1 MWNVLLAL
9 ALLRFVS
16 GQVLAALRL
25 PRLFPEFDVSFFFL
39 AVVGLTLN
47 CKPSLIT
54 PKSLDAWHVVTH
66 VIWNASILVAR
77 EIDVR
82 DVILFTFATRFMFLV
97 LAKRTW
103 CFLLC
108 ALVTCS
114 NMGFMALRQGEA
126 RLADGQDSLFV
137 ILYVMFIAV
146 FVARRMLQDNAKLIL
161 DLKGRTVELGR
172 SLLDFFAKEDHT
184 RISEQF
190 QSSIASESTAVM
202 GLNADMLDSD
212 QNHVKVELFHA
223 QFQNL
228 ANKTSFLVGVRE
240 IQGGETAEPIS
251 PASPSV
257 ASCPAIGARGA
268 FWVVFDI
275 PSFDILVLSEDLESF
290 ARAVWTRL
298 QRVSWTSPV
307 HHLAMAFVISCS
319 FWQTGP

>member
-1 MWNVLLAL
+1 MQDAMFPLLDFL
-9 ALLRFVS
+9 SLR
-16 GQVLAALRL
+16 QVLAALRL

-137 ILYVMFIAV
+137 ILYALLPGLVAIV
-146 FVARRMLQDNAKLIL
+146 FARKLLEENATLKL
-161 DLKGRTVELGR
+161 DLKSRQVELGAVS
-172 SLLDFFAKEDHT
+172 SLLTVCYDAVAGWPPKT
-184 RISEQF
+184 CRN
-190 QSSIASESTAVM
+190 ASQYTERV
-202 GLNADMLDSD
+202 DS
-212 QNHVKVELFHA
+212 V
-223 QFQNL
+223 
-228 ANKTSFLVGVRE
+228 
-240 IQGGETAEPIS
+240 
-251 PASPSV
+251 
-257 ASCPAIGARGA
+257 
-268 FWVVFDI
+268 
-275 PSFDILVLSEDLESF
+275 
-290 ARAVWTRL
+290 
-298 QRVSWTSPV
+298 
-307 HHLAMAFVISCS
+307 
-319 FWQTGP
+319 

>member
-1 MWNVLLAL
+1 MEQETLFHVGAVIIEAAVLLRLSLWLSSFGLHGLRSSVEKLRAWWGRRANVTEARQMEQQTALELDVLRCRVTCQMWNVLLAL

-137 ILYVMFIAV
+137 ILYALLPGLVAIV
-146 FVARRMLQDNAKLIL
+146 FARKLLEENATLKL
-161 DLKGRTVELGR
+161 DLKSRQVELGAVS
-172 SLLDFFAKEDHT
+172 SLLTVCYDAVAGWPPKT
-184 RISEQF
+184 CRN
-190 QSSIASESTAVM
+190 ASQYTERV
-202 GLNADMLDSD
+202 DS
-212 QNHVKVELFHA
+212 V
-223 QFQNL
+223 
-228 ANKTSFLVGVRE
+228 
-240 IQGGETAEPIS
+240 
-251 PASPSV
+251 
-257 ASCPAIGARGA
+257 
-268 FWVVFDI
+268 
-275 PSFDILVLSEDLESF
+275 
-290 ARAVWTRL
+290 
-298 QRVSWTSPV
+298 
-307 HHLAMAFVISCS
+307 
-319 FWQTGP
+319 